1 MNAHCPKIERPPTE
15 RSGETT
21 IAPDMQ
27 LGLPGMADTEEVKDD
42 RPEFDWFREQEDII
56 LECQAAT
63 AVYRNGRNHVVIRAE
78 ARDGADE
85 DSFIFL
91 ANDDAVKAL
100 IAALQRELRG
110 SR

>member
-1 MNAHCPKIERPPTE
+1 MNAHSPTIERPPAE
-15 RSGETT
+15 RSGKTI
-21 IAPDMQ
+21 IAPDM
-27 LGLPGMADTEEVKDD
+27 LPALPGMADTEEVKDD

-63 AVYRNGRNHVVIRAE
+63 AVYRNGRKHVVIRAE
-78 ARDGADE
+78 ARDGADD

-91 ANDDAVKAL
+91 ANDEAVRAL